1 MLLIQGIKDC
11 QTTDPGNGPAQSHK
25 LRSVQLIGS
34 AEVVDN
40 FSNWLSCNGVS
51 FVVGQLVVFNTEPS
65 LFFRLVVR
73 KYMLT

>member
-11 QTTDPGNGPAQSHK
+11 QTTDPGNGSAQSHK

-40 FSNWLSCNGVS
+40 FSIRFSGNGVS
-51 FVVGQLVVFNTEPS
+51 FVVGQLVVFNARAVLIFS
-65 LFFRLVVR
+65 FGGS
-73 KYMLT
+73 